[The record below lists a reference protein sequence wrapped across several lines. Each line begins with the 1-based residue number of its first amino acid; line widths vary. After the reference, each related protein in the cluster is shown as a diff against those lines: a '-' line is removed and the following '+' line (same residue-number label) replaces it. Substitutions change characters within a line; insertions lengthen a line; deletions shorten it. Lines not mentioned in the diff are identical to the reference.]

1 MVRFDILSWGKK
13 LTVALTIRKI
23 LDSKFRVE
31 NLALLVLLIEAVAF
45 AWSAFKI
52 IYLRFPANAVLS
64 VTEWDKPD
72 IRLEAFG
79 EPRRVGVHYFGD
91 FLQTF
96 DWATLSNPW
105 THDPGFLVQY
115 PSVPVYIL
123 KLLTPFPYYTAMWIY
138 LALMALTSATSVW
151 LVLTKFSTITR
162 LASSIAIG
170 CLSAP
175 TLMAFDRGNSV
186 GFVAILF
193 CLFALGLSTN
203 NRWLAIATLVL
214 LATTKIY
221 PLLLIVIFVR
231 LKWWREIWITLLAGL
246 LMTLGL
252 FTVTPGNFGETFY
265 AWMRANTEASGIWKE
280 TLLLG
285 VKALLQVLGFH
296 DTGTISSISEALV
309 ETWGIVR
316 YLIILSMLALIVF
329 KPGIQRFESL
339 ALGGF
344 AMVLFYTA
352 PHNYAW
358 TWALPMVGILL
369 NTFYGTSGIST
380 LKGMWLES
388 KMGVTTLLGL
398 LLVISP
404 LPIAVPGTQK
414 SILPFIGY
422 GVAFLVTY
430 VGYREWF
437 QTRRLK
443 RFESS

>member
-23 LDSKFRVE
+23 LHYKFRVE
-31 NLALLVLLIEAVAF
+31 NLALLVLLMEAVAF

-52 IYLRFPANAVLS
+52 IYLRVPANAIVS
-64 VTEWDKPD
+64 NTEWDKPA
-72 IRLEAFG
+72 IRLEAYDQ
-79 EPRRVGVHYFGD
+79 PRLVGIHYFGD

-96 DWATLSNPW
+96 DWATLANPW
-105 THDPGFLVQY
+105 THDSNFLVQY
-115 PSVPVYIL
+115 PSVPVYLL
-123 KLLTPFPYYTAMWIY
+123 KSLTLFPYFTAMWIY
-138 LALMALTSATSVW
+138 LSLMVISSATAVW
-151 LVLTKFSTITR
+151 LMLPRFSIISR
-162 LASSIAIG
+162 LASSVAIG

-175 TLMAFDRGNSV
+175 ALMAFDRGNSV
-186 GFVAILF
+186 GFIAILF
-193 CLFALGLSTN
+193 CAFALAILKGK
-203 NRWLAIATLVL
+203 RWLAVAALVL

-221 PLLLIVIFVR
+221 PLLLIVIFIR
-231 LKWWREIWITLLAGL
+231 LKWWREILITSIAGL
-246 LMTLGL
+246 ALTLTL
-252 FTVTPGNFGETFY
+252 FAATPGNFVETFN
-265 AWMRANTEASGIWKE
+265 AWIRANTEASGIWKDAL
-280 TLLLG
+280 TLG
-285 VKALLQVLGFH
+285 VKALLQAFGVL
-296 DTGTISSISEALV
+296 DTDTISSISGVLV

-316 YLIILSMLALIVF
+316 YLIILSMLVLIVF
-329 KPGIQRFESL
+329 KPRIQRFESL

-369 NTFYGTSGIST
+369 NNFYGPSGIST

-388 KMGVTTLLGL
+388 KMGVATLLGL
-398 LLVISP
+398 LLVIIP

-443 RFESS
+443 RFESR